1 MSAAGELFWQIWQ
14 IMLNTMEAHYDENFL
29 KIVVPLINYMV
40 LGARRRN
47 IWKTDINLINYYAFS
62 DCRRIFLA
70 HTMANYMLN
79 TRHIIGSELFS

>member
-1 MSAAGELFWQIWQ
+1 MSAAGEFFWQIWQ

-47 IWKTDINLINYYAFS
+47 IWKTEICLINYYAFRS
-62 DCRRIFLA
+62 AAGEF
-70 HTMANYMLN
+70 
-79 TRHIIGSELFS
+79 F